1 MTSSRHTRARK
12 ELNEKRAVEI
22 NLQLCFGL
30 SQRCS
35 FFQVDN
41 AFLLR
46 FSHCTNV
53 GINPQRQIDKSSC
66 SMTVDRALHNY
77 ANSNTNTVTC
87 ALIDAIE
94 NRKLLLLMI
103 DDYTTIHSTRRP
115 KDLKTSQTNNM
126 CTIIFKVFPDLHAIS
141 PPPAQQLHSQNGI
154 KPHDL
159 ASTCLF

>member
-1 MTSSRHTRARK
+1 MK
-12 ELNEKRAVEI
+12 
-22 NLQLCFGL
+22 
-30 SQRCS
+30 
-35 FFQVDN
+35 
-41 AFLLR
+41 
-46 FSHCTNV
+46 
-53 GINPQRQIDKSSC
+53 
-66 SMTVDRALHNY
+66 VDRALHNY
-77 ANSNTNTVTC
+77 ANSNTSTVTC

-103 DDYTTIHSTRRP
+103 DDYTIIHSTRRP

-141 PPPAQQLHSQNGI
+141 CPPPQQLHSQNGI